1 MQFHAPVEETALKR
15 RTSRLLLPLPA
26 QRKPK
31 VRELALTSHR
41 LVSLKPLKNGRG
53 VGIKAEL
60 VLREFQGQLAAGSSG
75 REKRSKSDE
84 ARRMVTGVE
93 RKGTKEFVV
102 LTVSLGLLLGW
113 TCRVF
118 RAVLT
123 VFFFRWYKTDGA
135 VGLFRCRERGGG
147 GRMGETHLGGS
158 AAAAATTT
166 TTAEPQWWQW
176 LR

>member
-53 VGIKAEL
+53 VGIKAQF

-75 REKRSKSDE
+75 REKRSKGSKGDE
-84 ARRMVTGVE
+84 VRKMVTSVE

-102 LTVSLGLLLGW
+102 LTVSLGLFDL
-113 TCRVF
+113 
-118 RAVLT
+118 
-123 VFFFRWYKTDGA
+123 
-135 VGLFRCRERGGG
+135 VGLVGFFG
-147 GRMGETHLGGS
+147 LY
-158 AAAAATTT
+158 
-166 TTAEPQWWQW
+166 
-176 LR
+176 